1 MQNKKSPV
9 WKIKPSD
16 LSDPEIAVHVGKNQV
31 VIEQYPDMILVTL
44 EEAEALLSSL
54 KSAIDYAEEN

>member
-1 MQNKKSPV
+1 MSKKSPV

-31 VIEQYPDMILVTL
+31 VIEQYPDMVLVTL
-44 EEAEALLSSL
+44 HEAESL
-54 KSAIDYAEEN
+54 VSVLKEAIGYVKEN

>member
-1 MQNKKSPV
+1 MSKKSPV

-31 VIEQYPDMILVTL
+31 VIEQYPDMVLVTV
-44 EEAEALLSSL
+44 EEAESLVSAL
-54 KSAIDYAEEN
+54 KAAIEYVEED